1 MKTILLVDD
10 SATVRQQVGMALK
23 QSGYG
28 ILEADDG
35 RAGLVMLAR
44 SGISMV
50 ICDINMPRMNGF
62 EMLAALRRFPR
73 YAAIPVIMLTS
84 ERHPALVERAKNA
97 GANGWITKPFNAEAL
112 VTAVGKLIGA

>member
-28 ILEADDG
+28 ILEAEDG
-35 RAGLVMLAR
+35 RLGLLMLAR

-50 ICDINMPRMNGF
+50 ISDINMPRMTGL
-62 EMLAALRRFPR
+62 EMLEALRKNPR
-73 YAAIPVIMLTS
+73 HTATPVIMLTS
-84 ERHPALVERAKNA
+84 ERHPSLVERAKKA

-112 VTAVGKLIGA
+112 LIAVAKLIGT